1 MYAFELT
8 EPSFVATMRTR
19 RRSRSPNRRDIDYW
33 L

>member
-1 MYAFELT
+1 MHALELT

-19 RRSRSPNRRDIDYW
+19 RRSRSSNRRDIDYW